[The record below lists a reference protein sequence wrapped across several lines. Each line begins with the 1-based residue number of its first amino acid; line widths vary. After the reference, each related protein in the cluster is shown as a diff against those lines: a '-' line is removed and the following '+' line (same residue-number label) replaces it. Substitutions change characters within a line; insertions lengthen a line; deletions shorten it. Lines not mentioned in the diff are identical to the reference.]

1 MFNRNKTGELIIRS
15 RFSPRTKL
23 LVVIGGVVVLT
34 AAVTL
39 IYNYGLSMA
48 GFERYS
54 ASRAQ
59 DSLATEMK
67 RLESE
72 NRELRESLAR
82 AQRAV
87 QMSDS
92 THQELE
98 KTLQSSSQE
107 IVKLR
112 EELNFYRNI
121 ISPADKKSGLRIQSL
136 VIEPD
141 GTNRFR
147 YKLVL
152 IQALK
157 HERTVYGNASIVVNG
172 LQAGQTIHLRIPST
186 GDRAMN
192 VNLKYFQEFE
202 GRFELPG
209 NFRPQTIKVLVTTT
223 NGPPIE
229 ETLNWPLS

>member
-1 MFNRNKTGELIIRS
+1 MA
-15 RFSPRTKL
+15 
-23 LVVIGGVVVLT
+23 LT

-98 KTLQSSSQE
+98 KTLQSSSRE

-112 EELNFYRNI
+112 EELNFTAT
-121 ISPADKKSGLRIQSL
+121 S
-136 VIEPD
+136 
-141 GTNRFR
+141 FR
-147 YKLVL
+147 RPTRRAVC
-152 IQALK
+152 ASRAWSSS
-157 HERTVYGNASIVVNG
+157 RTAPTVSATS
-172 LQAGQTIHLRIPST
+172 
-186 GDRAMN
+186 
-192 VNLKYFQEFE
+192 
-202 GRFELPG
+202 
-209 NFRPQTIKVLVTTT
+209 
-223 NGPPIE
+223 
-229 ETLNWPLS
+229 WC